1 MIVIGKEM
9 RRQTMGDDGKK
20 FLSPAGLPPMS
31 STLTGNG
38 YGAYSI

>member
-1 MIVIGKEM
+1 MIVLGKEM
-9 RRQTMGDDGKK
+9 RRQTMGDEGRNS
-20 FLSPAGLPPMS
+20 SPAGLPPMS